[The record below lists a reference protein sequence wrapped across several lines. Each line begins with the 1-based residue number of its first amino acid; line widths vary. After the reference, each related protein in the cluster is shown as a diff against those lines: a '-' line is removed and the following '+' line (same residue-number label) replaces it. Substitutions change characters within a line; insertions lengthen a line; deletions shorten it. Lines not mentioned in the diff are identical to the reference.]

1 MAAGAAHGP
10 DEEAGRDARAYHKRL
25 LQEHKD
31 YYRAGHLAPSTG
43 FDAKEQAAIAMRA
56 RKAWYHARAKAKK
69 ASGSG
74 ALLGGKT
81 LVYQAAFPS
90 PGA

>member
-1 MAAGAAHGP
+1 MA
-10 DEEAGRDARAYHKRL
+10 
-25 LQEHKD
+25 
-31 YYRAGHLAPSTG
+31 S
-43 FDAKEQAAIAMRA
+43 RA

-69 ASGSG
+69 AGGSR

-81 LVYQAAFPS
+81 LVYQAAFPP